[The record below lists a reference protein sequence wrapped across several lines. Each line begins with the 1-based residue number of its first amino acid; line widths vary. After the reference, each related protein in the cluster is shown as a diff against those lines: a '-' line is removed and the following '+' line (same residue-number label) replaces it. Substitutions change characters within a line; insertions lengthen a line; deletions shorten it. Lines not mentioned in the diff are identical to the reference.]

1 MYAKL
6 MEKIE
11 NKTAVLGVVG
21 LGYVGLPLAV
31 EKAKAG
37 YIVKGF
43 DVQEKKVEMVNSG
56 HNYIGDVVDSD
67 LKKIVDEGRLTAYA
81 DFAHIHECVV
91 LPSVCPLAG

>member
-43 DVQEKKVEMVNSG
+43 DVQKKRWIWSIPAIITSAMWW
-56 HNYIGDVVDSD
+56 IA
-67 LKKIVDEGRLTAYA
+67 I
-81 DFAHIHECVV
+81 
-91 LPSVCPLAG
+91 